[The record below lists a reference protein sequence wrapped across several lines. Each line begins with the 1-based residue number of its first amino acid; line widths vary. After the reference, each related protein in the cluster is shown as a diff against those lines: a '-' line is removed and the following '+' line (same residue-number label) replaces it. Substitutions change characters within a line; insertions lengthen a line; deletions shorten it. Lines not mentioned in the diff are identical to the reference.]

1 MLFFWDLGEHRHS
14 RQIFVCLLICL
25 FVYLLVCLAVYL
37 FVCLFVCFFVDF
49 LSLFNSRQVMVLI
62 LRDSI
67 GIGSN
72 VSNSWLFVSLFV
84 CVITFGLLF
93 GQHYKCLTSVPEG
106 GFGSTDL
113 GEKCKIGSRYLKAL
127 LSFPGSWI
135 LSLSWEIGSQY
146 LKVPTIF
153 PRSWT
158 LSLSALVE

>member
-1 MLFFWDLGEHRHS
+1 M
-14 RQIFVCLLICL
+14 
-25 FVYLLVCLAVYL
+25 
-37 FVCLFVCFFVDF
+37 
-49 LSLFNSRQVMVLI
+49 
-62 LRDSI
+62 
-67 GIGSN
+67 
-72 VSNSWLFVSLFV
+72 FVSLFV

-113 GEKCKIGSRYLKAL
+113 GEKCEIGSRYLKAL

-158 LSLSALVE
+158 LSLSDLVEKGQAVNPFQLDAEAQQSSCSHMHYLKTVEELDVQPNNVLKSKLNQDIISDYQNQGLSVNQVLTFTPSQKGIRE